1 MKMITRNVVK
11 KNYYSDSV
19 TLMLLSSRI
28 AKMDGVKEAAV
39 MMATEHNKEL
49 MMRSGLL
56 LPEAKTATPNDMIIA
71 VTAEDEKSVEAALQ
85 TVEEYFAEEGK
96 SQASFEDEMVIT
108 RTQDTAVRTL
118 PGANLA
124 LISVPGRYAAN
135 EASKALDNNL
145 HVLLFSDNVTLEEEK
160 ELKEKG
166 AVKGLLMMG
175 PDCGTAIING
185 VGLGFA
191 NSVRRGP
198 IGLVAAAGTGLQEV
212 TCLIDKLGGGIS
224 QGIGTGGRD
233 VKAAIGGTMML
244 MGLKAL
250 AADPATRVIVLISKP
265 PEDAVL
271 VSLSEAL
278 KSVAKPVVT
287 CFLGARVDV
296 AGENVYPV
304 RTLQEAALKAV
315 ELSGLAGDNVA
326 NFIIPDNLL
335 QQTAAVEAGR
345 FSGQQKYLRG
355 LYSGGTLCSE
365 AIYVL
370 EPLIGNIYS
379 NVAPAAQYLLSDP
392 ETSKEHTLIDMGED
406 YFTDGRPHPM
416 IDPSYRA
423 ERLRREAL
431 DPETAVILLDV
442 LIGYGSHADPAGALV
457 PAIVEAKEEAA
468 AAGRYLSVVASVC
481 GTPGDPQDLAQQEE
495 KLREAGVILMPSNAQ
510 AALLAATIIKSC
522 SNTR

>member
-1 MKMITRNVVK
+1 M
-11 KNYYSDSV
+11 
-19 TLMLLSSRI
+19 
-28 AKMDGVKEAAV
+28 
-39 MMATEHNKEL
+39 
-49 MMRSGLL
+49 
-56 LPEAKTATPNDMIIA
+56 
-71 VTAEDEKSVEAALQ
+71 
-85 TVEEYFAEEGK
+85 
-96 SQASFEDEMVIT
+96 
-108 RTQDTAVRTL
+108 
-118 PGANLA
+118 
-124 LISVPGRYAAN
+124 
-135 EASKALDNNL
+135 
-145 HVLLFSDNVTLEEEK
+145 
-160 ELKEKG
+160 
-166 AVKGLLMMG
+166 
-175 PDCGTAIING
+175 
-185 VGLGFA
+185 
-191 NSVRRGP
+191 
-198 IGLVAAAGTGLQEV
+198 AAAGTGLQEV

-406 YFTDGRPHPM
+406 YFTDARPHPM

-431 DPETAVILLDV
+431 DPKQPSFCSMCLLVTAVTPILL
-442 LIGYGSHADPAGALV
+442 V
-457 PAIVEAKEEAA
+457 PWS
-468 AAGRYLSVVASVC
+468 R
-481 GTPGDPQDLAQQEE
+481 
-495 KLREAGVILMPSNAQ
+495 
-510 AALLAATIIKSC
+510 LL
-522 SNTR
+522 